1 MIFLKKHV
9 RTMFL
14 IKTFFPGVEK
24 GVKMSTVDQ
33 ENGIFHVP
41 KRFIFIFPVKKA
53 VERLFWTD
61 FHISLQNLYL
71 HNNFSQKIVH
81 EVV

>member
-1 MIFLKKHV
+1 
-9 RTMFL
+9 MFL

-53 VERLFWTD
+53 VERLF
-61 FHISLQNLYL
+61 
-71 HNNFSQKIVH
+71 
-81 EVV
+81 